1 MGVPQ
6 REKGPYTIMFNHGH
20 YYSVINYYYRER
32 NILSNL
38 FMCRQNYNSNKKYED
53 LITFMEQ
60 ISITFMFS
68 KIC

>member
-1 MGVPQ
+1 MI
-6 REKGPYTIMFNHGH
+6 KCI
-20 YYSVINYYYRER
+20 VIIFKYIAIHNYRIIQNCKR

>member
-32 NILSNL
+32 NILSNSSPAKTL
-38 FMCRQNYNSNKKYED
+38 AMQ
-53 LITFMEQ
+53 ITLP
-60 ISITFMFS
+60 
-68 KIC
+68 